1 MNEMIKLYDLFG
13 TEIRSRS
20 NTDVLREKILDC
32 NISIIDLSQI
42 TFISRSFADE
52 LCNLSESDNI
62 KIYNAKGIVK
72 NMLSIVS
79 ESRKNKRIRRT
90 DNAEMKEFSDFKSLS
105 NFLAT
110 IS

>member
-20 NTDVLREKILDC
+20 NADVLREKILNC

-72 NMLSIVS
+72 ICCLLCLKA
-79 ESRKNKRIRRT
+79 ERI
-90 DNAEMKEFSDFKSLS
+90 NE
-105 NFLAT
+105 
-110 IS
+110 

>member
-13 TEIRSRS
+13 TEIRSHS
-20 NTDVLREKILDC
+20 NADVLREKILDC

-52 LCNLSESDNI
+52 LCNLSESENI

-79 ESRKNKRIRRT
+79 ESRKNKRIR
-90 DNAEMKEFSDFKSLS
+90 NLAISKA
-105 NFLAT
+105 FLIFWLLYHKHA
-110 IS
+110 ISVFL

>member
-1 MNEMIKLYDLFG
+1 MIKLYDLFG

-20 NTDVLREKILDC
+20 NADVLREKILDC

-52 LCNLSESDNI
+52 LCNLSES
-62 KIYNAKGIVK
+62 
-72 NMLSIVS
+72 
-79 ESRKNKRIRRT
+79 RKNKGIRKT

>member
-20 NTDVLREKILDC
+20 NADVLREKILDC

-72 NMLSIVS
+72 NMLSIVP
-79 ESRKNKRIRRT
+79 ESRKNKRIRKT

>member
-20 NTDVLREKILDC
+20 NADVLREKILDC

-52 LCNLSESDNI
+52 LCNLSES
-62 KIYNAKGIVK
+62 
-72 NMLSIVS
+72 
-79 ESRKNKRIRRT
+79 RKNKRIRKT

>member
-20 NTDVLREKILDC
+20 NADVLREKILDC
-32 NISIIDLSQI
+32 NISIIDLSQ
-42 TFISRSFADE
+42 
-52 LCNLSESDNI
+52 I

-79 ESRKNKRIRRT
+79 ESRKNKRIRKT

>member
-20 NTDVLREKILDC
+20 NADVLREKILDC

-72 NMLSIVS
+72 NMLS
-79 ESRKNKRIRRT
+79 ESRKNKRIRKT